1 MQCKH
6 LLAILLADRMNRAY
20 RTEALMHNVAG
31 LLDVTRT
38 TRDEHVDYPKM
49 PRAEVKTEIEE

>member
-1 MQCKH
+1 VQCKH

-38 TRDEHVDYPKM
+38 LRPEPDEAPKM
-49 PRAEVKTEIEE
+49 PGAEVKTEVDE